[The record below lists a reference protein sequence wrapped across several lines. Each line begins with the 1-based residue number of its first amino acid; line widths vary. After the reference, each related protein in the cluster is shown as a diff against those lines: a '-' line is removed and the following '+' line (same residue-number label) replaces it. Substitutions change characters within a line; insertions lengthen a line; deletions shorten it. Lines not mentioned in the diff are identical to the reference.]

1 MALVGTLGLDNI
13 NMRQGT
19 MPTFDGCQVITQ
31 TNAEL
36 LPVEPPVVNLS
47 EILSPN
53 YKMSR
58 ENYTLFFLVS
68 ICMMTSSN
76 GNISRVTGPLC
87 GEFTGHRWIPLTKA
101 SDAELWSFLSSVPE
115 QTVEQTIETAVIWEA
130 TALIMTSL

>member
-1 MALVGTLGLDNI
+1 MALVGTLGLDHI

-19 MPTFDGCQVITQ
+19 MPMFAGCQVITQ

-58 ENYTLFFLVS
+58 ENYILFFLIS

-101 SDAELWSFLSSVPE
+101 NDAELWSFLSSVPE